1 VTPSVARRSATGYPR
16 EMMLAS
22 TALLLWSLGVSHAA
36 ASAPPASCP
45 GLIPGLGL
53 KPELNAGFNTTD
65 VHNTGG
71 ALSGC
76 CIACAKAG
84 PAGCEAVFTGPG
96 HKLCV
101 LYPAGSVAGVLKSPG
116 HFSAF
121 HGAVPSPRPA
131 PSHFPGGSV
140 DQKLVVL
147 SQEEADQ
154 YGAKCLDGSP
164 PAVYYAPA
172 RGVENQDNWVLY
184 FVRDPPTSPFSCPPA
199 FALVRKLGWR
209 AISSVSAPS

>member
-1 VTPSVARRSATGYPR
+1 MFTSA
-16 EMMLAS
+16 A
-22 TALLLWSLGVSHAA
+22 LLWSLGVSHAA
-36 ASAPPASCP
+36 APAAPASCP
-45 GLIPGLGL
+45 GLTPGSGL
-53 KPELNAGFNTTD
+53 KPELKAGFNTTD
-65 VHNTGG
+65 VHNAGG

-84 PAGCEAVFTGPG
+84 AAGCEAVFTGPG
-96 HKLCV
+96 HTLCV
-101 LYPAGSVAGVLKSPG
+101 LYPAGSVAGVLKSPD

-121 HGAVPSPRPA
+121 HGAVPSPAPA
-131 PSHFPGGSV
+131 PPPHFPGGSV

-172 RGVENQDNWVLY
+172 RGAENQDNWVLY
-184 FVRDPPTSPFSCPPA
+184 FVRDPSTSPSLAHPPSLLCEDGVGGRYPLA
-199 FALVRKLGWR
+199 RLL
-209 AISSVSAPS
+209 ILTSSSPKSHPILTS